1 MKKSRLVIFSLFVM
15 VLAGSLAGPLAGA
28 TVAGE
33 SPAVM
38 RTNDNTWAAAVQAD
52 PPDSV
57 QSSAHDINWTQAS
70 ALTDTAIVKKNFWRA
85 AVEVTGLNA
94 MIWFYDRYIREG
106 GTNPGFRIGFNSWA
120 ENLKNGMEWDDNSFS
135 TNQFAH
141 PYHGNLYFNAARS
154 NGYSFWESAPFVFA
168 GSLQW
173 EYFGEVHHASMNDWI
188 ATSVGGIAI
197 GEMLHRMALT
207 VRDNTARGSSRNWK
221 ELGGFALDPVGG
233 LNRIID
239 GDWSRV
245 HANPVGRHP
254 NSYRSKMDLGF
265 RKTADDHLW
274 ANNDTT
280 GLYMEFNFDYG
291 DPFYGDMESP
301 FDHFDLDLQLNFKDA
316 SLIGRA
322 QLNGLLGGTFLEESP
337 KVSHIVGG
345 FHHFD
350 FVNNSK
356 FKFGA
361 QSLGAGLLSKYETSH
376 GLEIRTEVHVNAI
389 ILGASLSDYETFTGR
404 EYDYGPGASAEFAAE
419 FGANG
424 WNFLRVS
431 HEQFFIH
438 TVNGVDSDHH
448 LGATRVALNVPIT
461 ANIGGGV
468 EYVLYTSEKIYK
480 DYENVA
486 ERAPQLRIFTTM
498 LLN

>member
-1 MKKSRLVIFSLFVM
+1 MNKSRLVIVALIVP
-15 VLAGSLAGPLAGA
+15 VLAGSLPSQIMAADNSVL
-28 TVAGE
+28 
-33 SPAVM
+33 M
-38 RTNDNTWAAAVQAD
+38 RANDNTWATAAGAD
-52 PPDSV
+52 SLTSGDSSV
-57 QSSAHDINWTQAS
+57 QTVDWRQAS
-70 ALTDTAIVKKNFWRA
+70 ALTDTAIVQKNFWRA
-85 AVEVTGLNA
+85 AIEITGLNA

-106 GTNPGFRIGFNSWA
+106 GTNPGFRIGFNSWE

-188 ATSVGGIAI
+188 ATSVGGIAV
-197 GEMLHRMALT
+197 GEMLHRMATT
-207 VRDNTARGSSRNWK
+207 VRDNTARGSGRNWK

-233 LNRIID
+233 LNRIFD

-245 HANPVGRHP
+245 HANPPGRFP
-254 NSYRSKMDLGF
+254 NSYRSRMDLGL
-265 RKTADDHLW
+265 RKTADDQLW

-280 GLYMEFNFDYG
+280 GAYVEFSFDYG

-316 SLIGRA
+316 SMIGRA
-322 QLNGLLGGTFLEESP
+322 QLNGLLAGTFLEESAP
-337 KVSHIVGG
+337 VSHIVGAL
-345 FHHFD
+345 HHFD
-350 FVNNSK
+350 YVNNSK

-376 GLEIRTEVHVNAI
+376 GLEIRTELHANVI
-389 ILGASLSDYETFTGR
+389 ILGASLSDYKTFSGR
-404 EYDYGPGASAEFAAE
+404 EYDYGPGFSAEFAAE
-419 FGANG
+419 FGARG
-424 WNFLRVS
+424 WQFLRVS
-431 HEQFFIH
+431 HEQYFIH
-438 TVNGVDSDHH
+438 TVNGTDSDHN
-448 LGATRVALNVPIT
+448 LGATRIALNVPIT

-468 EYVLYTSEKIYK
+468 EYVLYTSEKKYH
-480 DYENVA
+480 DFEDVSA
-486 ERAPQLRIFTTM
+486 RAPQLRIFTTM